1 MKQTLPPALSIILS
15 IPQFLSAPQQYC
27 VGKSYELSA
36 LGKYM
41 LFLLRSPVP
50 KTSCRAPPVPLH
62 HPAGF
67 QAVLSCFCRDKRR
80 KSVQFSSAETMRGWQ
95 FVLGVG
101 GFLLY
106 SHKTTLHYSEYT
118 SNRFTA
124 DLSVF
129 SGVLLVRFVHC
140 CVLAWNSFA
149 VHHLLS
155 FSASVAVVHH
165 SVHHFAVFFSVAC
178 GGRPSFWCVIILV
191 CHHFSIRLLYCNKA
205 ATPSSRLCCIRK

>member
-1 MKQTLPPALSIILS
+1 MVFNFFADVFEPAIILVCDHFSVKQTLPPALSIILS
-15 IPQFLSAPQQYC
+15 IPQFLSAPRQYC

-36 LGKYM
+36 LEKCM

-62 HPAGF
+62 PSRGFSGGPA
-67 QAVLSCFCRDKRR
+67 VFCRNKRR
-80 KSVQFSSAETMRGWQ
+80 KSVQFSSAETIRGWQ

-140 CVLAWNSFA
+140 YVLAWNSFVQA
-149 VHHLLS
+149 VHHLLI
-155 FSASVAVVHH
+155 FSASVAVVY
-165 SVHHFAVFFSVAC
+165 HFAVFFFRSPAAAV
-178 GGRPSFWCVIILV
+178 
-191 CHHFSIRLLYCNKA
+191 HHFGV
-205 ATPSSRLCCIRK
+205 SSF